1 MKKCFAV
8 LTTAFL
14 LTSYANA
21 ENNAKE
27 LFQTKCAICHFEK
40 VPDDKSTVVAPPT
53 PGLIFHMH
61 ELFSSKEEIKSHMV
75 SFSLNPSVDSAKLI
89 GAVDRF
95 GLMPSQ
101 KELITEEEL
110 NLVVDY
116 MIKNFGMTASEHE
129 ENQKKHNQ

>member
-14 LTSYANA
+14 LTTYASAN
-21 ENNAKE
+21 EKVEE

-40 VPDDKSTVVAPPT
+40 VPDDKSTVVAPPA
-53 PGLIFHMH
+53 PGLMFHMH
-61 ELFSSKEEIKSHMV
+61 ELFSTDEEIKSHMV

-101 KELITEEEL
+101 KDLITEEEL
-110 NLVVDY
+110 NSVVNY
-116 MIKNFGMTASEHE
+116 MLKNFGMTASEHE

>member
-1 MKKCFAV
+1 MKKSFTFLA
-8 LTTAFL
+8 TAFL
-14 LTSYANA
+14 LISFANA
-21 ENNAKE
+21 EDKAEE
-27 LFQTKCAICHFEK
+27 LFKTKCAICHFEK
-40 VPDDKSTVVAPPT
+40 VPDDKSTVIAPPA

-61 ELFSSKEEIKSHMV
+61 ELFSSKEQIKSHMV

-101 KELITEEEL
+101 KELISEEEL

-116 MIKNFGMTASEHE
+116 MIENFGMTASEHE